1 VRTIAERAARE
12 LVVIVN
18 RHSRRTDS
26 AIEHARE
33 AFAASGLRIAALHVE
48 DDEVGCRR
56 RLKRAV
62 KDGAPEIVVG
72 GGDGT
77 MTHAVDLLAHRDS
90 VLGLLPLGTGNS
102 FAQSLGIPVDDMDAA
117 IAVIARGHVERV
129 DLGVVNG
136 THFANFATIGLS
148 SEIANATPRLL
159 KKFTGAMAYA
169 LAGIRPMLTH
179 RAFRAR
185 IRWKGGRLDVRTQDI
200 IVANGRFFGNTPIAP
215 DATIIDGRLHL
226 FTADGA
232 SALSALRTY
241 IALGRG
247 LQARLPDAHVVT
259 AREFTIRARR
269 RQPIA
274 IDGSLLERTPARFAV
289 ARRALRVF
297 VPETGVAHG

>member
-1 VRTIAERAARE
+1 MADRLRE
-12 LVVIVN
+12 L
-18 RHSRRTDS
+18 
-26 AIEHARE
+26 
-33 AFAASGLRIAALHVE
+33 FAAAGLHVAALHVE
-48 DDEVGCRR
+48 TDEAGCSRR
-56 RLKRAV
+56 IKRAV

-77 MTHAVDLLAHRDS
+77 MTHAVDLLAHRAS
-90 VLGLLPLGTGNS
+90 VMGVLPLGTGNS
-102 FAQSLGIPVDDMDAA
+102 FAQSLGIPTDDLGAA
-117 IAVIARGHVERV
+117 VGVIAHGHVERV

-159 KKFTGAMAYA
+159 KKFTGAIAYA

-179 RAFRAR
+179 RPFLAR

-200 IVANGRFFGNTPIAP
+200 IVANGRFFGHTPVAP
-215 DATIIDGRLHL
+215 DATIVDGRLHL

-232 SALSALRTY
+232 SALDALRTY
-241 IALGRG
+241 LALGRG
-247 LQARLPDAHVVT
+247 QQGRLPNAHVVT
-259 AREFTIRARR
+259 ARSFTIRASK

-289 ARRALRVF
+289 AREALRVF
-297 VPETGVAHG
+297 VPEAGVAHG